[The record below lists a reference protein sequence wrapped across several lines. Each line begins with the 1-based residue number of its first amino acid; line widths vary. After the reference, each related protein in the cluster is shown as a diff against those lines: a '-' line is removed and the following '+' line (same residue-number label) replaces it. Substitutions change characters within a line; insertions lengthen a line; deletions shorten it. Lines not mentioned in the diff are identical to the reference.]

1 MLKTALKAVSAIVI
15 SIIALFF
22 TSFFINYLRSLFD
35 SRYLNETL
43 GAEPLN
49 ILGLILLIL
58 AIKLPGLVMDFRP
71 GITDMQSKMII
82 ITIIIAIFVIF
93 SLFAGELVKVFLERI
108 IPTLSET
115 LYKEIGLWEA
125 LFLILIFNIVKDQF
139 D

>member
-49 ILGLILLIL
+49 ILVLILLIL

>member
-108 IPTLSET
+108 IPKLSET